1 MTADKIKELLEL
13 KDYLLTIK
21 EYMLIFQTSPQIRY
35 MNYDKEKDI
44 FEFLTD
50 EGQFFELRVY
60 NPNMEKE
67 EETKNE
73 GGARA
78 WQFLKKS

>member
-1 MTADKIKELLEL
+1 MTTDKIKELLEL
-13 KDYLLTIK
+13 KDYLLTVK
-21 EYMLIFQTSPQIRY
+21 EYMLIIQTSPQIRY
-35 MNYDKEKDI
+35 MNYDKEKDV

-67 EETKNE
+67 EEI
-73 GGARA
+73 
-78 WQFLKKS
+78 KKKEVREHGSF